1 MTDAE
6 FQMEVLQHLQA
17 INQHLET
24 HDQRLEAI
32 DQRLEAHDQRL
43 GTIDQRLDE
52 LTAETTLMRAA
63 LERFGF
69 MGRAPKPPAAGPS
82 YGGAGGM
89 PVAAK
94 GTD

>member
-6 FQMEVLQHLQA
+6 FQTAVLQRF
-17 INQHLET
+17 
-24 HDQRLEAI
+24 DAI
-32 DQRLEAHDQRL
+32 DQRLA
-43 GTIDQRLDE
+43 TNDQRLDE

-69 MGRAPKPPAAGPS
+69 MGRTPKPPAPGPS
-82 YGGAGGM
+82 HGGASGM

-94 GTD
+94 GAE